1 MKPRVALPLWLL
13 AVAIC
18 AAVIWR
24 SPPISRDLTYFL
36 PRDPGVADRIL
47 IEQLR
52 SGFPSRLMLVALGQA
67 DPQALAAASEQ
78 LAGKLR
84 SDASFER
91 VDNGHALWSEAEVRL
106 ITEYRYLLSPAIG
119 PGHFARDALRR
130 SLETRLVE
138 LTSTAGWVTK
148 QRLPRDPTGETMR
161 VLSRFEG
168 RAQPPRHLGV
178 WFSHDGA
185 RALLIAQTRAPG
197 FDLDAQGT
205 AVAAVRSAFAEVA
218 HPASM
223 TLQLSGPGPFS
234 VEINRAITR
243 DAERISTVTL
253 LAVGLF
259 LGWVYGSLRFIVL
272 TLLPLAC
279 GALAGMAAVTLFA
292 GSVHGIMLGFGSA
305 LIGFANDYP
314 IHLFTHL
321 NDREPGEAAIR
332 RIWPTIRLGVA
343 TTVAGFGAMLF
354 SGFPGLVELGLF
366 SIVGLLAAGLV
377 CRWVMPHFVTGA
389 FALPRWNSLF
399 RGLDR
404 GPRRCTWYG
413 AAVAATLAL
422 MANAISSAPLW
433 DDDIAHLTPL
443 PESRQRFDQQL
454 RSELRA
460 PELNRVILV
469 LGDTQEAVLERSE
482 ALAGKLDALVQES
495 VLAGYDL
502 AARILPSE
510 RQQRSR
516 QRALPD
522 PRQLRLDLNEAV
534 RGLPFAASAFEPFLE
549 DVARAREQAPLS
561 RADLAGTALALGIE
575 PLLFPYAD
583 QWVALITLGD
593 VSAPERLAAS
603 VTGEGIHFLDLRH
616 ESTRLITRYRQETL
630 GLLALGAILIVL
642 LLRLGLGTWAAAGRV
657 LLPMVLALLVT
668 GTTMRVVS
676 GGLSLFHLISLLLVM
691 GLAMD
696 YGLFFNRSALDLQ
709 EHRRTQVS
717 LLVCT
722 ATTILAFGLLALS
735 QTPLLQAIGT
745 TVSLGSAA
753 AFVFAASLARPGGVS
768 A

>member
-1 MKPRVALPLWLL
+1 MG
-13 AVAIC
+13 IC

-36 PRDPGVADRIL
+36 PRDPNVADRIL

-52 SGFPSRLMLVALGQA
+52 SGFPSRLLLLALGEA
-67 DPQALAAASEQ
+67 DEQALAVASEQ
-78 LAGKLR
+78 LAARLR
-84 SDASFER
+84 SDPLFER

-106 ITEYRYLLSPAIG
+106 ITEHRYLLSPAVSS
-119 PGHFARDALRR
+119 GHFAPESLRR
-130 SLETRLVE
+130 ELEARWAE
-138 LTSTAGWVTK
+138 LASTGGLVTK
-148 QRLPRDPTGETMR
+148 HLLPRDPTGETMR
-161 VLSRFEG
+161 VLRQFEG
-168 RAQPPRHLGV
+168 RAQPAQRLGV
-178 WFSHDGA
+178 WFARDGT

-197 FDLDAQGT
+197 FDLDAQEA

-223 TLQLSGPGPFS
+223 TLQLSGPGPFA

-243 DAERISTVTL
+243 DAERISTLTVL
-253 LAVGLF
+253 GVGLF
-259 LGWVYGSLRFIVL
+259 LGWVYRSVRFVLL

-321 NDREPGEAAIR
+321 SGREPAEAAIR

-354 SGFPGLVELGLF
+354 SGFPGLVELGVF
-366 SIVGLLAAGLV
+366 SIVGLWTAGLV
-377 CRWVMPHFVTGA
+377 CRWVMPTFITGG
-389 FALPRWNSLF
+389 FALPRWDLMF
-399 RGLDR
+399 RWLDQ
-404 GPRRCTWYG
+404 GARRRAWYG
-413 AAVAATLAL
+413 AMVAAMLAL
-422 MANAISSAPLW
+422 AANAINPVPIW

-443 PESRQRFDQQL
+443 SKSRQQFDQEL

-460 PELNRVILV
+460 PELNRIILV
-469 LGDTQEAVLERSE
+469 LGESQEVVLQRSE
-482 ALAGKLDALVQES
+482 ALAHKLDALVTEK
-495 VLAGYDL
+495 VLSSYDL

-510 RQQRSR
+510 RR
-516 QRALPD
+516 QRFRQQALPD
-522 PRQLRLDLNEAV
+522 PQRLRRDLNEAA
-534 RGLPFAASAFEPFLE
+534 RGLPFAAAAFEPFLQ
-549 DVARAREQAPLS
+549 DISRARVQAPLV
-561 RADLAGTALALGIE
+561 RADLAGTALALALE

-583 QWVALITLGD
+583 QWVALLTLGD
-593 VSAPERLAAS
+593 VSAPDRIAS
-603 VTGEGIHFLDLRH
+603 AVTGEGVHVLDLRQ

-630 GLLALGAILIVL
+630 GLLGLGAIAIVL
-642 LLRLGLGTWAAAGRV
+642 LLRLGLGAWAAAARV
-657 LLPMVLALLVT
+657 LLPMALALLVT
-668 GTTMRVVS
+668 GTVVRSVS

-696 YGLFFNRSALDLQ
+696 YGLFFNRSAVDAQ

-722 ATTILAFGLLALS
+722 ATTVLAFGLLALS
-735 QTPLLQAIGT
+735 HTPLLQAIGA
-745 TVSLGSAA
+745 TVGLGAA
-753 AFVFAASLARPGGVS
+753 TAFVFAASLARPVGVS